1 MNRVLI
7 YRQMA
12 AKWLEIA
19 EHTPNAGLKRCYM
32 RRAMAY
38 RTLGASSKKYDC
50 RRSTQEHPAS
60 PPHGNETGS
69 SYTACPPIR
78 AADCTNRAKT
88 KGRHIGGRQQ
98 VG

>member
-12 AKWLEIA
+12 ANWLEIA

-38 RTLGASSKKYDC
+38 RTLGASSEKK
-50 RRSTQEHPAS
+50 RLTAQHPRAS
-60 PPHGNETGS
+60 DFAPTRE
-69 SYTACPPIR
+69 
-78 AADCTNRAKT
+78 
-88 KGRHIGGRQQ
+88 
-98 VG
+98 